1 MGLESQETIG
11 FLDPDQNRLSI
22 CRGYQQKIKI
32 TPGKEGVKA
41 NIAFNFFFQKY
52 HQHAQIL
59 RGGGGGTGV
68 QDPPEKSQKSIG
80 LLNNTGPYPLK
91 NHKATQ
97 QAFNVGPFSARQQ
110 NTI

>member
-1 MGLESQETIG
+1 MGLDSSFQIHMGSVGLESQETIG

-52 HQHAQIL
+52 HQHARIL
-59 RGGGGGTGV
+59 RGGGGGGGGQGFRT
-68 QDPPEKSQKSIG
+68 
-80 LLNNTGPYPLK
+80 PLK
-91 NHKATQ
+91 NHKK
-97 QAFNVGPFSARQQ
+97 V
-110 NTI
+110 